1 MLQRVASLAG
11 RITGRALGA
20 VMIACV
26 QAYRLLLS
34 PLLPPSCRYM
44 PTCSAYAIESI
55 RRHGP
60 ILGGALTLR
69 RLLRCHP
76 WGGMGWD
83 PVPEPGLA
91 GRLWNRV
98 AGRVTG
104 RVTGR
109 TADSPAR
116 HHSCHHP

>member
-11 RITGRALGA
+11 RVMGRALGA

-34 PLLPPSCRYM
+34 PLLPPSCRYQ
-44 PTCSAYAIESI
+44 PTCSAYAIEAI

-60 ILGGALTLR
+60 VLGGALTAR
-69 RLLRCHP
+69 RLLLCHP

-83 PVPEPGLA
+83 PVPEPGLG
-91 GRLWNRV
+91 GRLWARLR
-98 AGRVTG
+98 ARLGRRPG
-104 RVTGR
+104 CGQL
-109 TADSPAR
+109 
-116 HHSCHHP
+116 HHPSS